1 MSASRSAKSSS
12 AESGGLSGVR
22 VKGAAILPRFLYLAE
37 KQPEAL
43 EAIVARLPEPFRGQ
57 VQQGLFPGVWYPLEH
72 FAALNEAIDSELGQ
86 GDGGMFVELGRRSAQ
101 QTLSTI
107 YGSFY
112 ERGNPMYLFEH
123 AQQVWD
129 QYYSSGRVEVEF
141 RDSPGVRLSILG
153 FAAPSRSVCQTV
165 RGWMERAIEFAGG
178 QSLEV
183 HEVSCAVRGD
193 EACVLEATWSLSQPA
208 ASS

>member
-1 MSASRSAKSSS
+1 MSAKPPAKSSAADGS
-12 AESGGLSGVR
+12 GLSGVQ

-37 KQPEAL
+37 KAPRAL
-43 EAIVARLPEPFRGQ
+43 DAVVDRLPDPFCEQ
-57 VQQGLFPGVWYPLEH
+57 VRRGLFPDVWYPLEH
-72 FAALNEAIDSELGQ
+72 FAALNHAIDAELGD
-86 GDGGMFVELGRRSAQ
+86 GDGGLFVELGRHSAQ

-129 QYYSSGRVEVEF
+129 QYYSSGRVEVEIHG
-141 RDSPGVRLSILG
+141 SPGVRLSIVG
-153 FAAPSRSVCQTV
+153 FAVPSRSVCQTV

-178 QSLEV
+178 RNLEV
-183 HEVSCAVRGD
+183 RDAFCAVKGD
-193 EACVLEATWSLSQPA
+193 DACVLEATWSLSKPA
-208 ASS
+208 TPD